1 MQQQLFL
8 FLRSASLSVFKIGQ
22 VPRMVRHSGICFG
35 FIPVILFCRKY
46 MVTAS
51 KGSAMELQGFQSG
64 VRVFK

>member
-1 MQQQLFL
+1 
-8 FLRSASLSVFKIGQ
+8 
-22 VPRMVRHSGICFG
+22 MVRHSGICFG

-64 VRVFK
+64 VMVFK